1 MTEGDGVSFAEF
13 TYPIMQGWDWWMLY
27 SKLNVQMQ
35 IGGSDQ
41 YGNIVTGVDV
51 VKTARDNE
59 PDPAM
64 RMPADPLLD
73 NPVGFT
79 VPLLTDSS
87 GVKFGKSA
95 GNAIWLDQ
103 FKTSTFELYGY
114 FVRRPDADVENLLKL
129 FTFMTMPSIRQIMS
143 EQMEDPS
150 KRVAQ
155 HRLAYEV
162 VTLVHGEDAAKQAR
176 DEHQMMYS
184 KGGPAIPYVTRTK
197 EPGEEYSEPAG
208 PTTPNNAPRI
218 DMILPESLLMG
229 TSIGRILFATGL
241 AGSAKEGHR
250 LALQKATHIAGMPG
264 RRPGQSL
271 PMEPAALSWNP
282 IALWDPK
289 ETARYLIDGKILI
302 FRKGKHNMR
311 VVQMVSD
318 EEYAASGQ
326 QYPGQQGTGRLR
338 ALRDMMKELKAGNT
352 TPQQVRDS
360 LLKEVEKEEA
370 AGEENGDL
378 IKFPKEKQDAV
389 ERLEK
394 QLEELLQEVESK
406 SDGSKPE
413 ASS

>member
-1 MTEGDGVSFAEF
+1 
-13 TYPIMQGWDWWMLY
+13 MLY

-41 YGNIVTGVDV
+41 YGNIITGVDI

-59 PDPAM
+59 PDPSL

-87 GVKFGKSA
+87 GAKFGKSA

-103 FKTSTFELYGY
+103 YETSTFELYGY

-129 FTFMTMPSIRQIMS
+129 FTFMPMPSISQIMS

-162 VTLVHGEDAAKQAR
+162 VTLVHGEAAARQAQN
-176 DEHQMMYS
+176 EHQMMYS
-184 KGGPAIPYVTRTK
+184 KGGPAIPYVPKTK
-197 EPGEEYSEPAG
+197 ELGEEYIAPAG
-208 PTTPNNAPRI
+208 PTTPNNAPRV
-218 DMILPESLLMG
+218 DMTLPESLLMG
-229 TSIGRILFATGL
+229 KSIGRILFATGL
-241 AGSAKEGHR
+241 ASSAKEGHR
-250 LALQKATHIAGMPG
+250 LAVQKALYIAGMPG

-282 IALWDPK
+282 ISLWDPK

-318 EEYAASGQ
+318 EEYKASGQ
-326 QYPGQQGTGRLR
+326 QYPGQLGIGRLR
-338 ALRDMMKELKAGNT
+338 ALRDMMNELKAGKT
-352 TPQQVRDS
+352 TPQQVRD
-360 LLKEVEKEEA
+360 LLQSEAEKEA
-370 AGEENGDL
+370 PAHQVLDDL
-378 IKFPKEKQDAV
+378 IEFPKEKPT
-389 ERLEK
+389 ELEKLEK
-394 QLEELLQEVESK
+394 QLEKLLQEVESTPE
-406 SDGSKPE
+406 DSKPE